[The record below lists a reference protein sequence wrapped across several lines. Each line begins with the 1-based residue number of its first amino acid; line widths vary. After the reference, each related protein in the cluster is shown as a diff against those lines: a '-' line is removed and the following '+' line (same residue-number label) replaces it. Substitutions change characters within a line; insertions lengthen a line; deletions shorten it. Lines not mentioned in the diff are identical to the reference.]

1 MRDTPYSLP
10 VLACGLSVSL
20 CLLVAGCGSAVTSAP
35 AATSAEKKPQ
45 ETVSEQTAGPA
56 QEKAAADST
65 ADNSEASKDWPVF
78 RGNALATG
86 IAESTLPENL
96 EVLWKFNSNTH
107 GFEATVAIVDG
118 LVFAGS
124 LDGELY
130 VLSLADGSLK
140 WKHHTE
146 LGFNAPP
153 GVANGRVFAGDADGR
168 FYCLEAA
175 TGKPL
180 WGYES
185 GAEIDS
191 GPNFYKDWVLFG
203 SQDATLYCLEQETG
217 KLVWKYTIGDQ
228 VRCSPT
234 IVEGRAFLAGCD
246 AKLHIIDL
254 DKGEAITSV
263 EIDGPTG
270 STPAVGGDCVFFGT
284 EGPSFFCINWRE
296 AKIVWQ
302 LKPQR
307 NLPIRSSAAVLDDAV
322 IFGGHDKHVYSVDPK
337 KGEEQWSFATK
348 AKVDSS
354 PVVVGDR
361 VFIGS
366 GDGHLY
372 CLDRAT
378 GKQTWD
384 YEAGGHFVASPAVA
398 EGRLVIG
405 NTDTTLYC
413 FGRK

>member
-1 MRDTPYSLP
+1 M
-10 VLACGLSVSL
+10 LACGFSVSL
-20 CLLVAGCGSAVTSAP
+20 CLLIAGCGSAVTSAP
-35 AATSAEKKPQ
+35 AAISAQKKPQ
-45 ETVSEQTAGPA
+45 ETVSEQTAAPA

-65 ADNSEASKDWPVF
+65 AHNSEAGKDWPVF
-78 RGNALATG
+78 RGDALATG

-203 SQDATLYCLEQETG
+203 SQDATLYCLEQATG

-254 DKGEAITSV
+254 DKGEAITRSRST
-263 EIDGPTG
+263 GPLVRRRRWAATACSLAPKAPAFFASIGAKPRSCG
-270 STPAVGGDCVFFGT
+270 S
-284 EGPSFFCINWRE
+284 
-296 AKIVWQ
+296 
-302 LKPQR
+302 
-307 NLPIRSSAAVLDDAV
+307 
-322 IFGGHDKHVYSVDPK
+322 
-337 KGEEQWSFATK
+337 
-348 AKVDSS
+348 
-354 PVVVGDR
+354 
-361 VFIGS
+361 
-366 GDGHLY
+366 
-372 CLDRAT
+372 
-378 GKQTWD
+378 
-384 YEAGGHFVASPAVA
+384 
-398 EGRLVIG
+398 
-405 NTDTTLYC
+405 
-413 FGRK
+413 